1 MEVLFSLKEGN
12 TMEDQSVNQ
21 PVSQPSVSPPT
32 ASPALPP
39 AAPVKQLLTIDEFRK
54 IELKVGQIKE
64 VADHPNAD
72 KLYVITV
79 DVGGGTKQLVAGI
92 KLGYTKEELVGKFI
106 VVVDNLAPAVLRG
119 VESQGMLLA
128 ASDQGSIAVLS
139 PDKPMKPGSK
149 IK

>member
-1 MEVLFSLKEGN
+1 MEE
-12 TMEDQSVNQ
+12 QSVNQ
-21 PVSQPSVSPPT
+21 PVGQP
-32 ASPALPP
+32 PALPP
-39 AAPVKQLLTIDEFRK
+39 VASPELSAVAPQAAPVKQLLTIDEFRK

-64 VADHPNAD
+64 VSDHPNAD
-72 KLYVITV
+72 KLYVVTV
-79 DVGGGTKQLVAGI
+79 DVGGRTKQLVAGI

-128 ASDQGSIAVLS
+128 ASNEGSIAVLS